1 MLRAAM
7 RVIGF
12 CMFAFWGLA
21 AMYGG
26 GMEYALSDAPE
37 GSEERMRDYAD
48 SMSDKIPEGT
58 YQPGETGGG
67 Y

>member
-1 MLRAAM
+1 MLRVAT
-7 RVIGF
+7 RLVGIG
-12 CMFAFWGLA
+12 MFAFWGLVA
-21 AMYGG
+21 TYGG
-26 GMEYALSDAPE
+26 GMEYALSDAAE

-58 YQPGETGGG
+58 YEAKSPGG

>member
-1 MLRAAM
+1 MLRSAM
-7 RVIGF
+7 GILSF
-12 CMFAFWGLA
+12 CIFAFWGLA
-21 AMYGG
+21 AMVGG
-26 GMEYALSDAPE
+26 SMQYALSDAAE

-58 YQPGETGGG
+58 YESKSPGG

>member
-1 MLRAAM
+1 MLRVVTRLA
-7 RVIGF
+7 GL
-12 CMFAFWGLA
+12 CLFAFWGLA

-26 GMEYALSDAPE
+26 GMTYALSNAPE
-37 GSEERMRDYAD
+37 GSEERLRDYAD

-58 YQPGETGGG
+58 YESKTPHD

>member
-1 MLRAAM
+1 MLRIAM
-7 RVIGF
+7 RAIGL

-21 AMYGG
+21 AIYGG
-26 GMEYALSDAPE
+26 GMEYALSNAPE

-48 SMSDKIPEGT
+48 AMSDKLPEGT
-58 YQPGETGGG
+58 YESKRPGG